1 MNAPHQ
7 PQYRAV
13 TLSDKY
19 TLSQGKIY
27 ITGTQALVRLMLL
40 QSELDRK
47 NGLNTGGFVSGYRGS
62 PLGAVDQAFW
72 AAKQF
77 LDPSNI
83 HFQAGLNEDLA
94 ATSVWGSQ
102 QLNLFQGAKV
112 DGVFGLW
119 YGKGPGVDRSLD
131 VFKHANAAGTSKHA
145 GVLLVAGDDH
155 AAKSSTL
162 PHQSDHVLKA
172 AMIPVLFP
180 SNVQEILDFGVL
192 GYAMSRYAGVWVGM
206 KTVADVVECSAT
218 VDIDLLRHTT
228 VIPTD
233 FDMPDGGLNIRWP
246 DTALAQ
252 EARLIDHKLYA
263 ALAFCRANKI
273 NRTVIDSP
281 CARFGIVATG
291 KAFQDTLQSLN
302 DLGLSPQRCAEIGL
316 RVYKVG
322 MVWPLDAVGIRDFA
336 KGLQEILVIEEKRQL
351 VEYQIKEELYA
362 WREDVRPKVYGKFDE
377 RLAEDGREGGEW
389 SLPQGNWLLPSHYEL
404 DPALIA
410 LAIAKRLRHMQLP
423 ADITALI
430 ESRIKTIERSHEVG
444 HSAHVP
450 VERKPYFCSGCP
462 HNTSTKVPEG
472 SRAMAGI
479 GCHYMAVWMDRN
491 TQTYTQMGGEG
502 VPWIG
507 QAPFTETQHVFA
519 NLGDGTYFHSGI
531 LAIRASVAAGVNIT
545 YKLLYNDAV
554 AMTGGQHLDGTLTVA
569 QLTRQLAAED
579 VAKIVIVSDNPGVHL
594 RDLAEDPKAEGIEV
608 FDRRDMDTV
617 QKLLRDIKGTT
628 VLVYEQTCASEKRRR
643 RKRTDPATGKPMFPN
658 PAKRVLINPRV
669 CEGCGDCSKHSNC
682 LSIEPVS
689 TPWGVKRT
697 INQSTCNKDYSCLE
711 GLCPSLVTVEGG
723 ELRKPDVSGHHHA
736 LAKAC
741 ASLVEPPFHLHPDDL
756 EHRYSVLINGVGG
769 TGVVTIGAW
778 LGMAAHLQG
787 MEALAL
793 DMAGLAQKGGAVFSH
808 VQFAPAGITLASS
821 KIPVGEADLMIG
833 GDLVVSAHEKTLEL
847 LNSAAF
853 AVVNTDTSPT
863 ADFIA
868 QRDWCAPVD
877 QMHAD
882 IARALHEPQRQYSP
896 IRAQWLAEH
905 LFGDTVYAN
914 ALLLGA
920 AWQRG
925 CLPLHLAALR
935 KAIELNGVKVNENL
949 MAFDAGRLA
958 VTQPDLL
965 QDLLNNQ
972 AASATKSETDNDK
985 LARYESELTQY
996 QNAKLA
1002 SRFTAKVLPLR
1013 SGFESLGLQYQ
1024 WVRLCSTYFK
1034 LLAFKDEF
1042 EVARLHTNPDW
1053 QQHTMAQFEP
1063 GAKLYFHFA
1072 PTWLAGHSSR
1082 PRKIKLGPW
1091 FFSVLKVLAT
1101 LRHLRNTAFDPF
1113 RGSLERKNQTLL
1125 VSWFETWL
1133 ELMHNNPSMLQHSKQ
1148 TEHLLDLFNQVKG
1161 FGQVRAQSF
1170 EQVRF
1175 EIQKSVEN
1183 KHNLDQHDQSRQQ
1196 T

>member
-1 MNAPHQ
+1 
-7 PQYRAV
+7 
-13 TLSDKY
+13 
-19 TLSQGKIY
+19 
-27 ITGTQALVRLMLL
+27 
-40 QSELDRK
+40 
-47 NGLNTGGFVSGYRGS
+47 
-62 PLGAVDQAFW
+62 VDQAFW
-72 AAKQF
+72 GADKYLKPA
-77 LDPSNI
+77 NI
-83 HFQAGLNEDLA
+83 HFQPGLNEDLA

-131 VFKHANAAGTSKHA
+131 VFKHANAAGTSKYG

-172 AMIPVLFP
+172 ALIPVLYP
-180 SNVQEILDFGVL
+180 SNVQEIIDFGVL
-192 GYAMSRYAGVWVGM
+192 GYAMSRYAGVWVGL

-218 VDIDLLRHTT
+218 VDIDPQRHRMQL
-228 VIPTD
+228 PTD
-233 FDMPDGGLNIRWP
+233 FAMPDGGLNIRWP

-263 ALAFCRANKI
+263 ALAFARANGI
-273 NRTVIDSP
+273 NRTVMDSP
-281 CARFGIVATG
+281 DARFGIVATG
-291 KAFQDTLQSLN
+291 KAFQDTLQALT
-302 DLGLSPQRCAEIGL
+302 DLGLSPERCAEIGI
-316 RVYKVG
+316 RVFKVG

-336 KGLQEILVIEEKRQL
+336 QGLQEILVVEEKRQL

-377 RLAEDGREGGEW
+377 RLAQDGREGGEW

-410 LAIAKRLRHMQLP
+410 QAIAKRLAHMKLP
-423 ADITALI
+423 AEVQSQIAQRIRAI
-430 ESRIKTIERSHEVG
+430 EQRHEVG
-444 HSAHVP
+444 RPAHLP

-507 QAPFTETQHVFA
+507 QAPFSETQHVFA

-531 LAIRASVAAGVNIT
+531 LAIRASVSAGVNIT

-554 AMTGGQHLDGTLTVA
+554 AMTGGQHLDGTLTVP
-569 QLTRQLAAED
+569 QLTRQLAAEG
-579 VAKIVIVSDNPGVHL
+579 VAKIVIVSDNPQQHL
-594 RDLAEDPKAEGIEV
+594 RSGPSDSKADFMAKGVEV
-608 FDRRDMDTV
+608 FDRREMDSV
-617 QKLLRDIKGTT
+617 QKMLRETRGTT

-643 RKRTDPATGKPMFPN
+643 RKRTDPVTGQLLYPN
-658 PAKRVLINPRV
+658 PAKRVMINPRV

-711 GLCPSLVTVEGG
+711 GLCPSLVTVEGA
-723 ELRKPDVSGHHHA
+723 ELAKHANLSLPGA
-736 LAKAC
+736 LAKIELA
-741 ASLVEPPFHLHPDDL
+741 EPQFIIHPDAL
-756 EHRYSVLINGVGG
+756 EKRYAVLINGVGG

-787 MEALAL
+787 MEALGL

-808 VQFAPAGITLASS
+808 LQFSPAGVPLASS

-833 GDLVVSAHEKTLEL
+833 GDLIVSAHEKTLEL
-847 LNSAAF
+847 LSGEAF
-853 AVVNTDTSPT
+853 AVVNTDTPPT
-863 ADFIA
+863 ADFVA

-882 IARALHEPQRQYSP
+882 IARALNKPEIQFQP
-896 IRAQWLAEH
+896 IRAQWLAEQ
-905 LFGDTVYAN
+905 LLGDTVYAN
-914 ALLLGA
+914 ALLLGVV
-920 AWQRG
+920 WQRG
-925 CLPLHLAALR
+925 YLPLHLAALR
-935 KAIELNGVKVNENL
+935 RAIELNGVKVQHNL
-949 MAFDAGRLA
+949 QAFDLGRLA
-958 VTQPDLL
+958 VVNPEALNSLL
-965 QDLLNNQ
+965 PEQHV
-972 AASATKSETDNDK
+972 ARKPETGQEQ
-985 LARYESELTQY
+985 LSRYQRELERY
-996 QNAKLA
+996 QNKALAEGFMAKM
-1002 SRFTAKVLPLR
+1002 RPLQAL
-1013 SGFESLGLQYQ
+1013 FESKGMNHQ
-1024 WVRLCSTYFK
+1024 WLRVCSTYFRI
-1034 LLAFKDEF
+1034 LAYKDEY
-1042 EVARLHTNPDW
+1042 EVARLHADPDW
-1053 QQHTMAQFEP
+1053 QQDTMRQFEP
-1063 GAKLYFHFA
+1063 GAALYFHFA
-1072 PTWLAGHSSR
+1072 PSWLAGHSDR

-1091 FFSVLKVLAT
+1091 IRPVLRLLASMRG
-1101 LRHLRNTAFDPF
+1101 LRGSWFDPF
-1113 RGSLERKNQTLL
+1113 KGTLERKNQTLL
-1125 VSWFETWL
+1125 LNWFESWI
-1133 ELMHNNPSMLQHSKQ
+1133 ELMHNNPSMLQYNKDVEN
-1148 TEHLLDLFNQVKG
+1148 TLDLFNQVKG
-1161 FGQVRAQSF
+1161 FGRVRIESF
-1170 EQVRF
+1170 EKVRF
-1175 EIQKSVEN
+1175 EIQKSVES
-1183 KHNLDQHDQSRQQ
+1183 KTNLDQHDQDRQQ